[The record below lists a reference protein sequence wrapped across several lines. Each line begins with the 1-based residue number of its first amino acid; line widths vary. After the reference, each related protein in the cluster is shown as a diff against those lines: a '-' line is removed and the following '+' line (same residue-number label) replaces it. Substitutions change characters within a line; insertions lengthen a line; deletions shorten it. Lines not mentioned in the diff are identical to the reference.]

1 MGLEAHCACRWNGG
15 AGTVKAL
22 LETRDLILRGD
33 VKRTLP
39 IASLAEI
46 RVDGDALH
54 FRAGDEVWALIL
66 GAAPAQRW
74 AKKLAT
80 PPPTLAH
87 KLGIGPDA
95 RVRVIGPVEDAALLD
110 ALQGAVAAEGEAAG
124 LSIAVVADEAALDH
138 VLQVHGATGPL
149 WLVYAKG
156 PKSRF
161 GEGPVRRLM
170 RAAGY
175 IDVKVSAVS
184 DRLSATRY
192 HFRG

>member
-1 MGLEAHCACRWNGG
+1 MGLEALCACRWTGG
-15 AGTVKAL
+15 AGRVKAL
-22 LETRDLILRGD
+22 LETRELILRGD
-33 VKRTLP
+33 LKRTLP
-39 IASLAEI
+39 IASLADI
-46 RVDGDALH
+46 RVEGDELH
-54 FRAGDEVWALIL
+54 FRAGGESWALAL

-74 AKKLAT
+74 AKKLTT

-95 RVRVIGPVEDAALLD
+95 KARVIGPIEDAALLE

-124 LSIAVVADEAALDH
+124 LSIAVVTDEVALSH
-138 VLQVHGATGPL
+138 VLQIHGTHGPL

-161 GEGPVRRLM
+161 GEAAVRSLM

-184 DRLSATRY
+184 DALSATRY